1 MYIKVKI
8 GNTDYIKEERIDI
21 MENEENVIT
30 MHIEGD
36 SSLCECNVKGMDNL
50 YHLVATLFE
59 CLLNT
64 EEEKEDQEKIIF
76 LVLMALNDA
85 SEKYENDFKE
95 ILISLLSL

>member
-1 MYIKVKI
+1 MKNK
-8 GNTDYIKEERIDI
+8 
-21 MENEENVIT
+21 ENVIT

-50 YHLVATLFE
+50 YHLVTALFE
-59 CLLNT
+59 CLLNS

-85 SEKYENDFKE
+85 SEKYENDFKMK
-95 ILISLLSL
+95 ILKFLLSL

>member
-1 MYIKVKI
+1 
-8 GNTDYIKEERIDI
+8 
-21 MENEENVIT
+21 MENKENVIT

-50 YHLVATLFE
+50 YHLVTALFE

-64 EEEKEDQEKIIF
+64 EEEKEEQEKIIF
-76 LVLMALNDA
+76 LVLMALHDA

>member
-1 MYIKVKI
+1 
-8 GNTDYIKEERIDI
+8 

-50 YHLVATLFE
+50 YQLVTTLFE

-64 EEEKEDQEKIIF
+64 EEEKEEQEKIIF
-76 LVLMALNDA
+76 LILMALNDA